1 VKPERDRADEKRGP
15 DTLGSTEGVAMARA
29 RICEIVP
36 DLQRL
41 ADLGTYDD
49 SDLLAMLQ
57 AVHDADAELFA
68 STAYDEDALAELIG
82 SLQTLENA
90 GRDTEP
96 GEPPA
101 VPVTKPGDLILLGEH
116 RLLCGTAKL

>member
-41 ADLGTYDD
+41 AFPIEKLTPLPRG
-49 SDLLAMLQ
+49 
-57 AVHDADAELFA
+57 
-68 STAYDEDALAELIG
+68 
-82 SLQTLENA
+82 
-90 GRDTEP
+90 
-96 GEPPA
+96 PA
-101 VPVTKPGDLILLGEH
+101 PTP
-116 RLLCGTAKL
+116 AP